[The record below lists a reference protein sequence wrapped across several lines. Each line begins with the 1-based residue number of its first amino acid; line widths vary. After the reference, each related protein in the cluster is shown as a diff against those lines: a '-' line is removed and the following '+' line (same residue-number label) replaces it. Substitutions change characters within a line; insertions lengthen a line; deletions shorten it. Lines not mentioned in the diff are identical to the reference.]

1 MSKTITIPTGV
12 GNPVSV
18 VVNGRKF
25 SYPAGTTQ
33 TVPDE
38 VAAIFESNSMEHVS
52 YGRRAGAPLSAEGP
66 LNDNEFLPVF
76 ATSDGRLRIR
86 KSDLEELIPSGVVA
100 NPTLAGTEADLTG
113 LQVGDTKYKVPEGGG
128 ALVVHVTAT
137 TIEESTIYTCDK
149 TAGEMYEAMQ
159 TGVVVI
165 APYTE
170 DSSIYGGVC
179 GLNIDGGGIYAFII
193 AGANKTFTADS
204 ASGYPSYSKGGK

>member
-1 MSKTITIPTGV
+1 MNEFAKPGLANDQFPPVSATDNGKVLTVADGKWAV
-12 GNPVSV
+12 GNAS
-18 VVNGRKF
+18 G
-25 SYPAGTTQ
+25 GTT
-33 TVPDE
+33 
-38 VAAIFESNSMEHVS
+38 
-52 YGRRAGAPLSAEGP
+52 
-66 LNDNEFLPVF
+66 
-76 ATSDGRLRIR
+76 
-86 KSDLEELIPSGVVA
+86 VVA

-137 TIEESTIYTCDK
+137 TVEESTIYTCDK

-170 DSSIYGGVC
+170 DSLIYGGVC
-179 GLNIDGGGIYAFII
+179 VLAIDGNGFYAFAI
-193 AGANKTFTADS
+193 AVANKTFTADS

>member
-86 KSDLEELIPSGVVA
+86 KSDLEELIHSGVVA

-113 LQVGDTKYKVPEGGG
+113 LQVGDTKYKVPAGGG
-128 ALVVHVTAT
+128 GVLVVHVTAT
-137 TIEESTIYTCDK
+137 TSGDSTIHTCDK

-170 DSSIYGGVC
+170 DSAIQGGVC
-179 GLNIDGGGIYAFII
+179 AMNISGGHFEFII
-193 AGANKTFTADS
+193 AGSGIVFTAES
-204 ASGYPSYSKGGK
+204 ASDYPSYASGGK